1 MFFKKI
7 NYKLFVV
14 LTLFIFNVINYFKS
28 SLIYVALFSF
38 LFFVISYFS
47 KIDKSLILDSFL
59 YTNVVSVVL
68 PARVPFY
75 GNQFAYFDH
84 LYKDDIAF
92 NSIAY
97 SNSPDYIGFDLLS
110 RFLLLGDNLT
120 NLNVA
125 LFFVNFL
132 AFYSIFR
139 FYKML
144 LMTKI

>member
-1 MFFKKI
+1 M
-7 NYKLFVV
+7 
-14 LTLFIFNVINYFKS
+14 
-28 SLIYVALFSF
+28 
-38 LFFVISYFS
+38 
-47 KIDKSLILDSFL
+47 
-59 YTNVVSVVL
+59 L

-132 AFYSIFR
+132 ACIQFLDF
-139 FYKML
+139 
-144 LMTKI
+144 TKCF